1 VRVAAAGL
9 ASLTGP
15 GLVGPGHGRPPSV
28 VCLPALGEPG
38 SAELLFATQC

>member
-15 GLVGPGHGRPPSV
+15 GHVRFGHGRPPSC
-28 VCLPALGEPG
+28 VCLPAQGESG
-38 SAELLFATQC
+38 SDELLFASQC